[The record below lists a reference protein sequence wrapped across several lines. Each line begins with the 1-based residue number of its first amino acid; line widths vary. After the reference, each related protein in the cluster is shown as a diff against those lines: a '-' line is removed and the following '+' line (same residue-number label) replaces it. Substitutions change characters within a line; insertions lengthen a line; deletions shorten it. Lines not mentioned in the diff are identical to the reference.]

1 MHRPWAINLCLGI
14 LLAGLVFGVSYLFGV
29 DGKISIL
36 SISSCITVLLIIA
49 GSQIESWFCR
59 GVGSKSAQ
67 DLKMLDSLLSRES
80 VLPLFLGVALWV
92 SGYIGWESIMTV
104 AEEKADLVFL
114 ILMFALVAEGIRE
127 SGYFKYV
134 AHRVMRE
141 CMGNMGMGNM
151 ERLILSM
158 FIVCGILSYLFT
170 NDIVILVMTPVILE
184 ICRRTQFKNS
194 KLLLVS
200 IFFAANAMAMG
211 LLVGPP
217 KNIIVAREFDLNFI
231 EYAVLMLIPSIFMLL
246 IGVMATQVVIFIR
259 QSQKRLSESYTYE
272 VLDKNVEFTQQMKGW
287 GYLYIFTIVFVIAN
301 TFFALSF
308 FVAFI
313 LISPIAIYLIWREF
327 NFHLWN
333 RNLWKQVYEKL
344 IARLPVQ
351 IFIFA
356 LVFFTIAAEFTASFS
371 ESDIIVRFLIG
382 SENQNPFQ
390 LAAHNIAVSGIL
402 ANLLNDLPTS
412 ALISELIADAG
423 VVGVGG
429 SQNDLMIIQSLL
441 VGLGIGA
448 YLTPIGTLAALI
460 WFHIMRNQ
468 GEDVETPSWVE
479 MFLYGLVYFLMTFCI
494 MTICIPAMLPLVL
507 ILLENESIDYIDLGL
522 MMIVIFIY
530 FLGTIMLIRKRKIP
544 LWRLLAALWGGYPR
558 GR

>member
-1 MHRPWAINLCLGI
+1 MPKPWHINLCLGA
-14 LLAGLVFGVSYLFGV
+14 LLAALVVGVSYLFGD
-29 DGKISIL
+29 DGKIFVL
-36 SISSCITVLLIIA
+36 SVSVCITVTLIIA
-49 GSQIESWFCR
+49 GAQIESWFCR
-59 GVGSKSAQ
+59 SADYKSAQ
-67 DLKMLDSLLSRES
+67 DLKMRDSLLSRES
-80 VLPLFLGVALWV
+80 VLPLFLGVALWI
-92 SGYIGWESIMTV
+92 SGHIGWGSIVTV
-104 AEEKADLVFL
+104 AKEKADLVFL

-141 CMGNMGMGNM
+141 CKGNM
-151 ERLILSM
+151 ERLLLSM

-170 NDIVILVMTPVILE
+170 NDIVILVMTPVILQ
-184 ICRRTQFKNS
+184 ICRETGFKNP

-211 LLVGPP
+211 LLIGPP
-217 KNIIVAREFDLNFI
+217 KNIIVAREFNLNFI
-231 EYAVLMLIPSIFMLL
+231 EYAVLMLLPSIFMLL
-246 IGVMATQVVIFIR
+246 IGVIATQLVIFVR
-259 QSQKRLSESYTYE
+259 KSQKRLSEGYTYE
-272 VLDKNVEFTQQMKGW
+272 FPDRSVKFTQQMKGW

-313 LISPIAIYLIWREF
+313 LISPIAIYLVWRESNSCF
-327 NFHLWN
+327 WDWDF
-333 RNLWKQVYEKL
+333 WKQIYENL

-371 ESDIIVRFLIG
+371 ESGKIVGFLIG
-382 SENQNPFQ
+382 SQNQTQFE
-390 LAAHNIAVSGIL
+390 LAAWNIAVSGIL

-412 ALISELIADAG
+412 ALISELIANAG
-423 VVGVGG
+423 IIGVGS
-429 SQNDLMIIQSLL
+429 SQNDLLIIQSHL

-468 GEDVETPSWVE
+468 GEDVETPGWVE
-479 MFLYGLVYFLMTFCI
+479 MFFYGLIYFMMTLIF
-494 MTICIPAMLPLVL
+494 MTICVPVMHPLVL
-507 ILLENESIDYIDLGL
+507 VLLESESIGFIDLIW
-522 MMIVIFIY
+522 IVLVIAIY
-530 FLGTIMLIRKRKIP
+530 FCGTIVLIRKRKIP
-544 LWRLLAALWGGYPR
+544 LLRLLAALWGGHPR

>member
-1 MHRPWAINLCLGI
+1 MHKPWVINLCLGI
-14 LLAGLVFGVSYLFGV
+14 LLTGLVFGVSYLFGV
-29 DGKISIL
+29 DGRISIL

-59 GVGSKSAQ
+59 GAGSKSAQ
-67 DLKMLDSLLSRES
+67 DLKILDSLLSRES
-80 VLPLFLGVALWV
+80 VLPLFLGVALWA
-92 SGYIGWESIMTV
+92 SGHIGWESITTV

-141 CMGNMGMGNM
+141 CMGNM

-246 IGVMATQVVIFIR
+246 IGVMATQFVIFIR

-272 VLDKNVEFTQQMKGW
+272 ILDKNVEFTQQMKGW

-301 TFFALSF
+301 TFFAISF
-308 FVAFI
+308 FVAFV
-313 LISPIAIYLIWREF
+313 LISPIAIYLVWRES
-327 NFHLWN
+327 NSRLWS
-333 RNLWKQVYEKL
+333 RDLWEQVYENL
-344 IARLPVQ
+344 ISRLPVQ
-351 IFIFA
+351 IFVFA
-356 LVFFTIAAEFTASFS
+356 LIFFTIAAEFTASLS
-371 ESDIIVRFLIG
+371 ETDNVVGFLIG
-382 SENQNPFQ
+382 SGNQNQFQ
-390 LAAHNIAVSGIL
+390 LATWNIAVSGIL

-423 VVGVGG
+423 VVGVDG

-468 GEDVETPSWVE
+468 GEDVKTPSWVE
-479 MFLYGLVYFLMTFCI
+479 MFLYGLVYFIMTFMI
-494 MTICIPAMLPLVL
+494 MTICIPVMHPLVL
-507 ILLENESIDYIDLGL
+507 ILLENESIKFIDLIL
-522 MMIVIFIY
+522 MAIVISIY
-530 FLGTIMLIRKRKIP
+530 FLGTIVLIRKRKIP

-558 GR
+558 SR

>member
-1 MHRPWAINLCLGI
+1 MHRPWVINTCLGI
-14 LLAGLVFGVSYLFGV
+14 LLGGLVFGVSYLFGV
-29 DGKISIL
+29 DGKISVL
-36 SISSCITVLLIIA
+36 SISSCITVILIIS
-49 GSQIESWFCR
+49 GSRIESWFCH

-67 DLKMLDSLLSRES
+67 DLNILDSLLSRES
-80 VLPLFLGVALWV
+80 VLPLFLGAALWT
-92 SGYIGWESIMTV
+92 SGHIGWESITTV
-104 AEEKADLVFL
+104 AQEKADLVFL

-141 CMGNMGMGNM
+141 CRGNM

-211 LLVGPP
+211 LLLGPP

-246 IGVMATQVVIFIR
+246 IGVIATQFVIFIR

-272 VLDKNVEFTQQMKGW
+272 VLDRSVEFTQQMKGW
-287 GYLYIFTIVFVIAN
+287 GYLYIFTIIFVIAN
-301 TFFALSF
+301 TFISISF

-313 LISPIAIYLIWREF
+313 LISPIAIYLVWRES
-327 NFHLWN
+327 NSHLWN
-333 RNLWKQVYEKL
+333 RDLWKQVYEKL

-371 ESDIIVRFLIG
+371 EAGKIVGFLVG
-382 SENQNPFQ
+382 SENQNQFE
-390 LAAHNIAVSGIL
+390 LATWNIVVPGIL

-412 ALISELIADAG
+412 ALISELIAGAG
-423 VVGVGG
+423 IVGPGG
-429 SQNDLMIIQSLL
+429 SENDIMIIQSLL
-441 VGLGIGA
+441 VGLGVGA

-468 GEDVETPSWVE
+468 GEDVDTPGWVE
-479 MFLYGLVYFLMTFCI
+479 MFFYGLIYFIMTFII
-494 MTICIPAMLPLVL
+494 MAICIPVMLPLVL
-507 ILLENESIDYIDLGL
+507 VLLENESIEL
-522 MMIVIFIY
+522 MDFIFIVMVILIY
-530 FLGTIMLIRKRKIP
+530 FLGTVILIRKRKIP

-558 GR
+558 DR